1 MVLSPSGTVDQ
12 DYTMVAG
19 TQDYVLSGTVK
30 VGDGNGVI
38 SSASEMSAIQAAG
51 VTLTIEP
58 VFMLKVQAMVSFLL
72 QALITMTSLHSHC

>member
-1 MVLSPSGTVDQ
+1 
-12 DYTMVAG
+12 MVAG
-19 TQDYVLSGTVK
+19 TDYVLSGTVK

-58 VFMLKVQAMVSFLL
+58 GVHVKGMVS
-72 QALITMTSLHSHC
+72 TRGSN